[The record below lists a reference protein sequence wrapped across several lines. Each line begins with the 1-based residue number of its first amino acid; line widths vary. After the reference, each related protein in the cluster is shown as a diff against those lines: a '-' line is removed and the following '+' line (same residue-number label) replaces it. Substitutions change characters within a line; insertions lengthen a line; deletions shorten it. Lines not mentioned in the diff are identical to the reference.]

1 MPLEL
6 VKQPYYFLVKPP
18 DDLAVSERRPE
29 MTTRPG
35 NPDERRVPLP
45 TLLAQAKDL
54 TIEQLHRRLHEEGFE
69 GVRFRHGSVFRFV
82 DPEGSRLTVLAERS
96 GFSKQAIA
104 EVVDELERFGYVERT
119 ADPGDRRAKLI
130 RLTERGRAARLAAA
144 RILEDMER
152 AWARQFGRDGIAML
166 RRLLEEIIARRDE

>member
-6 VKQPYYFLVKPP
+6 VKQPDYFLVKPP
-18 DDLAVSERRPE
+18 DGLAVSERRPE
-29 MTTRPG
+29 MTTRPDTPG
-35 NPDERRVPLP
+35 ERPVPLP

-82 DPEGSRLTVLAERS
+82 DPDGSRLTVLAERS

-104 EVVDELERFGYVERT
+104 EVVDELERSGYAERT
-119 ADPGDRRAKLI
+119 ADPADRRAKLI
-130 RLTERGRAARLAAA
+130 RLTERGRAAQLAAA
-144 RILEDMER
+144 RILADMER
-152 AWARQFGRDGIAML
+152 TWARRLGADQIGML
-166 RRLLEEIIARRDE
+166 RRMLEEIIARRDE

>member
-18 DDLAVSERRPE
+18 DDLTAFERWPQI
-29 MTTRPG
+29 TTQPHTSG
-35 NPDERRVPLP
+35 EHRVPLP

-54 TIEQLHRRLHEEGFE
+54 TVEQLHRQLHEEGFE
-69 GVRFRHGSVFRFV
+69 GIRFRHGSVFRFV
-82 DPEGSRLTVLAERS
+82 DPEGSRLTSLAERS

-119 ADPGDRRAKLI
+119 ADPSDRRAKLI
-130 RLTERGRAARLAAA
+130 RLTERGRAGQLAAA
-144 RILEDMER
+144 RILGDMER
-152 AWARQFGRDGIAML
+152 LWARHFGQDTIDTL
-166 RRLLEEIIARRDE
+166 RRMLEEITTRPDE